1 MIELETVVAG
11 PSASEGWLGRV
22 YESLDDLLEALQAH
36 IDEVEGPDGLLAQI
50 IDEEPRLSAETDEF
64 RREHVE
70 LLEACERTRKAILGA
85 RLVADGARVR
95 RNVTSLLGRLTAHR
109 QRGSDLVYDAY
120 NVDIA
125 ASD

>member
-95 RNVTSLLGRLTAHR
+95 RTVTSLLGRLTAHR